1 MRLQRA
7 REGGM
12 AGRILTLGG
21 IAAATLLLA
30 TLAWG
35 PVSKVSAQQSQP
47 KLPVNETCCYQEKP
61 RCEATCPIMDEEPRE
76 ACLRDCEGRLR
87 ACLTQGAFVPKQ
99 GQNVICVRR

>member
-1 MRLQRA
+1 
-7 REGGM
+7 M
-12 AGRILTLGG
+12 ASSTLTLGG

-30 TLAWG
+30 TLALG
-35 PVSKVSAQQSQP
+35 PASQVSAQQAQP

-61 RCEATCPIMDEEPRE
+61 RCEAACPIMDEEPRE

-87 ACLTQGAFVPKQ
+87 QCLTHGAFVPKH